1 MNPTCGKIKTSV
13 ANTRT
18 IPRYRMLFMKTQM
31 IKNLMVPLSEYA
43 TVPVDATLLDAVVAL
58 EKAQAAFDQTKYR
71 HRAVLVLDK
80 DNQVV
85 GKIGQLDALKA
96 LEPKYQ
102 EIQDPVASGAY
113 RHFSKMLLKSILEQ
127 HRLFDQPLK
136 DLRRKTASLKVRD
149 FMYTPTEGEYLSEN
163 ATLDEAIHMLVM
175 GHHHSLLVT
184 RGRRIVGILRL
195 TDVFA
200 TVFHSLKQD
209 ALDE

>member
-1 MNPTCGKIKTSV
+1 MPGPFPDI
-13 ANTRT
+13 RT
-18 IPRYRMLFMKTQM
+18 LFMKTQT

-43 TVPVDATLLDAVVAL
+43 TVPLDATLLDAVVAL

-85 GKIGQLDALKA
+85 GKIAQLDALKA

-102 EIQDPVASGAY
+102 EIQDPETSGAY

-136 DLRRKTASLKVRD
+136 DLRRKAASLKVRN
-149 FMYTPTEGEYLSEN
+149 FMYSPTEGEYLSEN
-163 ATLDEAIHMLVM
+163 ATLDEALHMLVM
-175 GHHHSLLVT
+175 GHHQSLLVT
-184 RGRRIVGILRL
+184 RGRRIVGLLRL

-200 TVFHSLKQD
+200 AVFHFLKQD

>member
-1 MNPTCGKIKTSV
+1 
-13 ANTRT
+13 
-18 IPRYRMLFMKTQM
+18 MKTQM

-102 EIQDPVASGAY
+102 EYS
-113 RHFSKMLLKSILEQ
+113 RSC
-127 HRLFDQPLK
+127 
-136 DLRRKTASLKVRD
+136 
-149 FMYTPTEGEYLSEN
+149 N
-163 ATLDEAIHMLVM
+163 
-175 GHHHSLLVT
+175 T
-184 RGRRIVGILRL
+184 RCLPP
-195 TDVFA
+195 FQ
-200 TVFHSLKQD
+200 QD
-209 ALDE
+209 APQIDT

>member
-1 MNPTCGKIKTSV
+1 MPGPFPDI
-13 ANTRT
+13 RT
-18 IPRYRMLFMKTQM
+18 LFMKTQT

-43 TVPVDATLLDAVVAL
+43 TVPLDATLLDAVVAL

-102 EIQDPVASGAY
+102 EIQDPVTSGAY

-136 DLRRKTASLKVRD
+136 DLRRKAASLKVRD
-149 FMYTPTEGEYLSEN
+149 FMYFPTEGEYLSEN
-163 ATLDEAIHMLVM
+163 ATLDEALHMLVM
-175 GHHHSLLVT
+175 GHHQSLLVT

-200 TVFHSLKQD
+200 AVFHFLKRD